1 MTPTEMYVPPQVTA
15 RALMG
20 WGTLAS
26 PYVRIVIRDS
36 ANTILYTSGAI
47 KILSS
52 MAYSKLRIYTA
63 GPVTLANVSLP
74 AGTCYF
80 YTYPGSYTTHIDLP
94 DDYLCRM
101 TVSVAAAVSSAV
113 LLLEF
118 PDNLLL
124 EI

>member
-36 ANTILYTSGAI
+36 ANTTHYTSGAI
-47 KILSS
+47 KILCSI
-52 MAYSKLRIYTA
+52 AYSKLRIYTA

-80 YTYPGSYTTHIDLP
+80 YIYPGSYTTHIDLP
-94 DDYLCRM
+94 DAYLCRM
-101 TVSVAAAVSSAV
+101 TVSVATAVSAAV